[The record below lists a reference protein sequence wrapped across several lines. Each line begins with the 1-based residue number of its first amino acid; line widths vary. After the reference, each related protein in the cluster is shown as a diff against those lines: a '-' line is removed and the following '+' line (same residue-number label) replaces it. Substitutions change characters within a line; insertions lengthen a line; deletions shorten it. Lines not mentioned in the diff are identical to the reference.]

1 MKQAGSRSGGT
12 SGRVHRLG
20 EIEGEGRTEGIV
32 SPSEL
37 EQAVERGSARERE
50 QRKLIASELAET
62 TGSTL
67 STDFLREPYLVLI
80 NRPKK
85 PSQPFSKYTRVY
97 TSNHSMHAGRKRDG
111 DKIEK

>member
-1 MKQAGSRSGGT
+1 MKISVGKKMKKGKKHNARRGGMKKTGSRSGGT

-20 EIEGEGRTEGIV
+20 EIVGEGRTKGIV

-37 EQAVERGSARERE
+37 EQAIERGSARERE

-67 STDFLREPYLVLI
+67 STDFFGNPPGF
-80 NRPKK
+80 N
-85 PSQPFSKYTRVY
+85 
-97 TSNHSMHAGRKRDG
+97 
-111 DKIEK
+111 